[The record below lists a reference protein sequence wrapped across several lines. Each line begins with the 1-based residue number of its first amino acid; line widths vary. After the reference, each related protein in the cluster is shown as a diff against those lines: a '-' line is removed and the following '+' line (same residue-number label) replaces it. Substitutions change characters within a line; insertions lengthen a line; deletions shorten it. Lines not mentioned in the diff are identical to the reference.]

1 MRVQVQDQGFS
12 KRRRLQETGMGNPKC
27 SPSSRAGPTGT
38 REWTRLGPAASE
50 PRRRATRRASRFE
63 GIERRCNELV
73 GSDHTEHAKRHEEW
87 RQVLTRSA
95 DLEALSDCDNMLF
108 FRRDVRL
115 LICVLRLVRMRRRR
129 GDDVCIEWIV
139 V

>member
-1 MRVQVQDQGFS
+1 
-12 KRRRLQETGMGNPKC
+12 MGNPKC

-50 PRRRATRRASRFE
+50 PRRRAARREVEVE
-63 GIERRCNELV
+63 GIEQRCNELD
-73 GSDHTEHAKRHEEW
+73 GNGHTEHAKRHEEW

-108 FRRDVRL
+108 FGEMYGVS
-115 LICVLRLVRMRRRR
+115 LRLVRRRRR
-129 GDDVCIEWIV
+129 RDDVMCV
-139 V
+139 SNG

>member
-1 MRVQVQDQGFS
+1 
-12 KRRRLQETGMGNPKC
+12 MGNPKC

-38 REWTRLGPAASE
+38 REWTRPGPAASG

-108 FRRDVRL
+108 FRRDVRREFAS
-115 LICVLRLVRMRRRR
+115 CKEEKKTRRC
-129 GDDVCIEWIV
+129 DVCIEWIV
-139 V
+139 A

>member
-1 MRVQVQDQGFS
+1 MKSVMCNEFKFKIKGLAKEGACR
-12 KRRRLQETGMGNPKC
+12 KPGMGNPKC

-38 REWTRLGPAASE
+38 HGWTRLGPAASE

-63 GIERRCNELV
+63 GIEQRCNESV
-73 GSDHTEHAKRHEEW
+73 GNDHTKHAKRHKEW
-87 RQVLTRSA
+87 RQELTRSA

-115 LICVLRLVRMRRRR
+115 LICVL
-129 GDDVCIEWIV
+129 
-139 V
+139 